1 MAMTLGGR
9 GSASPPP
16 HHAQNKKARVPGTPG
31 SEINVTPMIDVLLVL
46 LIIFM
51 VLFPHQSKG
60 ERALI
65 PLKSNEPVPHPEST
79 IVIQIKQTGDAQR
92 PTVNINEE
100 NVSWENLEA
109 RLQKIYSLRMNKVA
123 FLKGDPEISFQYVA
137 DVIDITHH
145 AGVTHIGLLGN

>member
-1 MAMTLGGR
+1 MAITLGGR

-16 HHAQNKKARVPGTPG
+16 HHTQNKKARVPGTPG

-65 PLKSNEPVPHPEST
+65 PLKSETVPRPDPT
-79 IVIQIKQTGDAQR
+79 IVIQLKQTGGAQR

-109 RLQKIYSLRMNKVA
+109 RLQKIYSLRMDKVA

-145 AGVTHIGLLGN
+145 AGVTHVGLLGN